1 MSPSFTLS
9 EADRTMS
16 RLIMIDYTSGR
27 ITSEEALGYLYLL
40 KQEGG
45 LFLVTIAGQKT
56 YLSLE
61 DMEALK
67 ERGIKDE
74 INVILDRSY
83 AFAGTTTENQKEHS
97 ISFKSL
103 KSYYKPIEM
112 TDEDGHT
119 FVGTS
124 ATRLEQ
130 KWLPLLREE
139 MRNPSKKEEK
149 TEEKEEKP
157 EAKTE
162 KKEEPKTEKEKI
174 LDCIDRDLEDGL
186 LTEEDAEIYRKK
198 AESGELMLVEMGGEK
213 QDYYLP
219 VDKAQTLLGN
229 SASASLGLQVA
240 QTTHH
245 SRSDSEVSSSFRISS
260 ATAVGISTA
269 ENQETELEG
278 QGEKLTI
285 PLVAAD
291 AVDEQAKKDK
301 KKKEEEKEG
310 GEKGEKGE
318 KTATENNE
326 KPLIPNESQ
335 PIVPG
340 IIPTVGQKST
350 TEKGSPAETQT
361 EDIPAHLLAKGSKDL
376 NEMVSSKRILSEKAT
391 LPSKRMSQ
399 SSMPASPMG
408 KTGGNITLT
417 IPRETQPDQTPNR
430 WSPEQEQRK
439 QLDQKRKQAEDVLT
453 EQKKRQQAMRYQQ
466 AKPATQQKN
475 LMAMV
480 AKVAGGAAVGAG
492 ALGAGTVLFIQ
503 TSDASEHI
511 AFAGHMLHSI
521 FLSLA

>member
-9 EADRTMS
+9 EANRTMS

-310 GEKGEKGE
+310 GEKGEK
-318 KTATENNE
+318 TATENNE

-335 PIVPG
+335 PIVPE

-350 TEKGSPAETQT
+350 TEKGLPVETQT
-361 EDIPAHLLAKGSKDL
+361 EDIPAHLLAKGSKDSS
-376 NEMVSSKRILSEKAT
+376 ERVSSKRVSSEKAT
-391 LPSKRMSQ
+391 LPSERMSQ
-399 SSMPASPMG
+399 SSMPVSPMG

-439 QLDQKRKQAEDVLT
+439 QLDQKREQAEDVLT

-475 LMAMV
+475 PMSKFV
-480 AKVAGGAAVGAG
+480 KIGFGGTAAVGAG
-492 ALGAGTVLFIQ
+492 GVGTLLLNQ
-503 TSDASEHI
+503 MSNPSESV